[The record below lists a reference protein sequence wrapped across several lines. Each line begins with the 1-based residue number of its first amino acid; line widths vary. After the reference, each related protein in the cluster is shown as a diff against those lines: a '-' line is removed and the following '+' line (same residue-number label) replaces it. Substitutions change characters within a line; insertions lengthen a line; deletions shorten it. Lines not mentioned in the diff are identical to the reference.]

1 MSRIKILENA
11 ISKLEELSKF
21 RRDKYDEIL
30 SVIDDTLNKYNNS
43 TYLLIKEYLKRTN
56 NKIVFETENTMTT
69 TLKVKQV
76 DFDGLVITVKTKHVD
91 LIITISEVVDVI
103 EANGLI
109 EIKMKNG
116 FLVLY

>member
-1 MSRIKILENA
+1 MSRVKILKNA
-11 ISKLEELSKF
+11 LSKLEKLSKF
-21 RRDKYDEIL
+21 GEDKYDEIL
-30 SVIDDTLNKYNNS
+30 NVIDDTLNKYNNS

-56 NKIVFETENTMTT
+56 NKITFQTENTITT

-76 DFDGLVITVKTKHVD
+76 DFDGFVITVKTKRVD
-91 LIITISEVVDVI
+91 LIITISEIVDAI

-116 FLVLY
+116 FFVLY